1 MREIR
6 TSGLMSGEGKR
17 AIGNPSSHRALPRLY
32 SCRADATPR
41 YRKMPMRRTAIY
53 IASDDRAHIATA

>member
-32 SCRADATPR
+32 NPVTRQRSV
-41 YRKMPMRRTAIY
+41 RKHMGLKRHRNPQ
-53 IASDDRAHIATA
+53 DDFLEANWE